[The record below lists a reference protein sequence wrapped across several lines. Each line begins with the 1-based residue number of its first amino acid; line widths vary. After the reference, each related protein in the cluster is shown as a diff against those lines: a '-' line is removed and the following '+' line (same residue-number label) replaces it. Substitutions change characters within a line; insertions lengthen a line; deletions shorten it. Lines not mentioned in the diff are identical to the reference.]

1 MRIDRKARCVIP
13 GSKTMWH
20 SKIASSGLAYLAM
33 VLFILF
39 SSYLSFAEELA
50 VVDKSGQ
57 VIFDDKALI
66 EGYRKKYTDLPDEV
80 ITEMIKDETLSAY
93 QSAAAL
99 KIFTEKLAND
109 MVRREK
115 ILTEKTLLRRLNR
128 ADSPFVQV
136 ELMNALCT
144 VDRYRYFA
152 TMIPAMIQ
160 KLDHYNETV
169 NEMAFNNLV
178 MLTEKSNRSRE
189 ARLVFETLRKVL
201 FLSRKRLAAVTVPGP
216 RLSQKLQLLRWSI
229 KVLGSEELQRLPKEV
244 INLL

>member
-1 MRIDRKARCVIP
+1 MRILVLIFVIL
-13 GSKTMWH
+13 S
-20 SKIASSGLAYLAM
+20 AST
-33 VLFILF
+33 
-39 SSYLSFAEELA
+39 SFAEEVA
-50 VVDKSGQ
+50 AIDKGAQ
-57 VIFDDKALI
+57 AIFDDKALI
-66 EGYRKKYTDLPDEV
+66 DGYLKKYKELPGEV

-99 KIFTEKLAND
+99 KIFNDKFAND

-115 ILTEKTLLRRLNR
+115 ILTEKALLRRLNR

-136 ELMNALCT
+136 ELLNALCT
-144 VDRYRYFA
+144 LDRYRYFA
-152 TMIPAMIQ
+152 TMVPAMIQ
-160 KLDHYNETV
+160 KLDHYNDTV
-169 NEMAFNNLV
+169 NEMAFYNLL

-189 ARLVFETLRKVL
+189 ARLVFETLRKIL
-201 FLSRKRLAAVTVPGP
+201 FLSRKRLAAVTVPNP